1 MEILLGLLYEKFHKH
16 YDDVFDLNNNG
27 LSYWENTKHDLLQK
41 SIIHAVLKKL
51 IRHSQRIKQTIEK
64 LSWNQTETQ
73 KETICNKTFAP
84 LWKWSHHWEKIGWRS
99 IRCRR
104 MLLTVGTHRDLND
117 LHITWHFC
125 KACHWL
131 RLDRLRHRRRY
142 CFSNVTLHSEGPWR
156 LKSFFIAP
164 TENSMSAWELL
175 RSLPSSDT
183 RTCISWIHNS
193 KTTLSEVTS
202 L

>member
-1 MEILLGLLYEKFHKH
+1 MEFLLALLYEECCKH
-16 YDDVFDLNNNG
+16 DDVFELNNCE
-27 LSYWENTKHDLLQK
+27 SWYWVKVILQK
-41 SIIHAVLKKL
+41 INHSRCRLKKL
-51 IRHSQRIKQTIEK
+51 IRHSHRIKQTIEK

-84 LWKWSHHWEKIGWRS
+84 LWKWSHHWEKIGRRS

-142 CFSNVTLHSEGPWR
+142 CFSNVTLHFEGPWR
-156 LKSFFIAP
+156 LNSFFIAP

-193 KTTLSEVTS
+193 KTTLSAITS

>member
-1 MEILLGLLYEKFHKH
+1 MRHGSEKKVLPQKINHLY
-16 YDDVFDLNNNG
+16 N
-27 LSYWENTKHDLLQK
+27 
-41 SIIHAVLKKL
+41 LKKL

-64 LSWNQTETQ
+64 LLWNQTETQ
-73 KETICNKTFAP
+73 RETICNKTFTP
-84 LWKWSHHWEKIGWRS
+84 LWKWSHHWEKIGRRS

-142 CFSNVTLHSEGPWR
+142 CFSNVTLHSKGPWR
-156 LKSFFIAP
+156 LNSFFIAP
-164 TENSMSAWELL
+164 AENSMSAWELS
-175 RSLPSSDT
+175 RSLPSSGT
-183 RTCISWIHNS
+183 RAYISWIHNS
-193 KTTLSEVTS
+193 KTTLSGVTS

>member
-1 MEILLGLLYEKFHKH
+1 MT
-16 YDDVFDLNNNG
+16 DVFDLNNNRSWYREKR
-27 LSYWENTKHDLLQK
+27 LTTKINHPRC
-41 SIIHAVLKKL
+41 LKKL

-84 LWKWSHHWEKIGWRS
+84 LWKWSHHWEKIGRRS

-142 CFSNVTLHSEGPWR
+142 CFSNVTLHSEGSWR
-156 LKSFFIAP
+156 LNSFFIAP
-164 TENSMSAWELL
+164 TENSTSAWELL
-175 RSLPSSDT
+175 RSLSSSERYT
-183 RTCISWIHNS
+183 NMYLLNS
-193 KTTLSEVTS
+193 
-202 L
+202 